1 MKEKKPKKGRDEN
14 GVRINNYF
22 ETMKNVKQPD
32 NINPETETENT
43 MLLNMIDNIEGITRT
58 GEGGEVITGRVG
70 QPPKYPTVESL
81 INKYKEYLTYIY
93 NNNNRGCNFIPDVE
107 GFCSFARISR
117 ETLNTWESTRPPEYS
132 DVIKVIKND
141 IASYKKQL
149 GLNGK
154 IPPIV
159 LALDF
164 NNNHGYT
171 QKQEITETRR
181 IEIAPAFDPEQ
192 LKKKLPK
199 IE

>member
-1 MKEKKPKKGRDEN
+1 MKEKKQKRGRDEN

-22 ETMKNVKQPD
+22 ETMKNVRQPE
-32 NINPETETENT
+32 NVNPETETQNT
-43 MLLNMIDNIEGITRT
+43 LLLNMIDNIENITTTAEGIEVKR
-58 GEGGEVITGRVG
+58 GEGR
-70 QPPKYPTVESL
+70 PPKYPKVENL
-81 INKYKEYLTYIY
+81 VDKYKEYLEYIY
-93 NNNNRGCNFIPDVE
+93 NNNQRGCNLIPDVE

-117 ETLNTWESTRPPEYS
+117 DTLNTWEHTRSAEYS
-132 DVIKVIKND
+132 DIIKVIKND

-171 QKQEITETRR
+171 QKQEIMETKR
-181 IEIAPAFDPEQ
+181 IEITPTFDTE
-192 LKKKLPK
+192 LIKKRLPRMD
-199 IE
+199 